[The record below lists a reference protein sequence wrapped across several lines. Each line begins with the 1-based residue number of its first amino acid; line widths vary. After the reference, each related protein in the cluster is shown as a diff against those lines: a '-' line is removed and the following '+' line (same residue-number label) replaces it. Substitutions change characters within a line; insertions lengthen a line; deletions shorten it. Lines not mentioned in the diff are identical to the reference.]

1 MAVVVRGTLVEIL
14 RKRLVLVA
22 ALVALLFFVLYEWG
36 ISELAR
42 APGTAGLP
50 PEAVA
55 VSVLYVG
62 MFFSYLMTAL
72 FSVFSMAG
80 AIRGEIDDGTLLA
93 VLPRPVSRW
102 QILSGKWIGFGIVG
116 SAYATC
122 LAGGLIFL
130 VHVTFGYP
138 GASLGLVAAWLA
150 FMGLVWIIG
159 AVTLLGSVGL
169 SPLSNGVAVMG
180 LFFVALLGGSLMQ
193 ILPGRALPQ
202 AVTVFGTITRLVF
215 PVDGLYRW
223 ALYMAASRAVTQV
236 PPAFLGPFGPWPVPS
251 LAFLI
256 YAAVYTAGVL
266 VLASYL
272 LHRRDV

>member
-251 LAFLI
+251 VAFLI

>member
-1 MAVVVRGTLVEIL
+1 MAVVVRATLVEIL

-36 ISELAR
+36 ISELAH

-50 PEAVA
+50 RAAVA

-93 VLPRPVSRW
+93 VLPRPVPRW
-102 QILSGKWIGFGIVG
+102 QILTGKWIGFGVVG

-122 LAGGLIFL
+122 LAGGLILL

-193 ILPGRALPQ
+193 ILPGRALPR

-215 PVDGLYRW
+215 PVDGIYRW
-223 ALYMAASRAVTQV
+223 ALYMVASRAVTQV

-251 LAFLI
+251 VAFLI
-256 YAAVYTAGVL
+256 YAAVYTVGVL